1 MDVNFFSAQIKQWKR
16 IFDYKGTST
25 VKEFIFPVI
34 FNVILGVID
43 LILTF
48 FAFCFAA
55 NYDELLFFI
64 FVIPASIITL
74 YLLLSIIPGIS
85 LTVRRLRAAGKS
97 GWWALLLLVFGI
109 GHAYL
114 LVLCTAVT
122 ISAGGSAFIPSSNA
136 PEAIYGPPPE
146 YFDPDYNQ
154 NVDVYGPPE
163 DFEPD
168 ENQNEDVYGPPY
180 TIEPDPNDFDPIENA
195 EPAIY
200 GPPEMFK

>member
-25 VKEFIFPVI
+25 LKEFIFPVI

-48 FAFCFAA
+48 VAFNFAA
-55 NYDELLFFI
+55 LYEGVLFYI
-64 FVIPASIITL
+64 FVIPASLITV
-74 YLLLSIIPGIS
+74 YLILSIIPGIS

-114 LVLCTAVT
+114 LVLCTAITV
-122 ISAGGSAFIPSSNA
+122 SAGASSFSPFDNS
-136 PEAIYGPPPE
+136 PECIYGPPPE
-146 YFDPDYNQ
+146 FYDPEYNQ

-168 ENQNEDVYGPPY
+168 ENVNEDVYGPP
-180 TIEPDPNDFDPIENA
+180 IDFEPDPNDFNPEENA

-200 GPPEMFK
+200 GPPEMFQ